1 MGTALGEL
9 VETEEISFDHL
20 NDRVIAVDAMNTLYQ
35 FLSIIRQPTGS
46 PLKDKQGRVTSHL
59 SGLFYR
65 TNKLMQKNI
74 KPVYIF
80 DGSAPEMKEKEAKKR
95 KERREKA
102 RKEWKQAIDEGDT
115 DKAFRKATQSSKL
128 DSEDIVRAKELLDAM
143 GVPYI
148 QAPSEGEAQA
158 AKMSMSG
165 DVWAVG
171 SQDWDSLLFGADRLV
186 KNLTTTGR
194 RKIQGKDAYK
204 TVVPELISGEGAR
217 DQIDVSQEQLIWI
230 GLLLGTDFN
239 PGGIKGIGPKTAPG
253 LVRQYESF
261 EELLEE
267 EGLDWEHDNAP
278 ETIIQFFQDPPT
290 MDASFSFGSPDRDA
304 VIDLLVE
311 KHDFSEDRVVSTV
324 EEMIDAQQASQKG
337 LSSFT

>member
-9 VETEEISFDHL
+9 VETNEISFDHM
-20 NDRVIAVDAMNTLYQ
+20 NDQTIAVDAMNTLYQ

-46 PLKDKQGRVTSHL
+46 PLRDSQGRVTSHL

-65 TNKLMQKNI
+65 TNKLLQKNI
-74 KPVYIF
+74 EPVYVF
-80 DGSAPEMKEKEAKKR
+80 DGSAPELKQQEAKKR
-95 KERREKA
+95 KEKREKA
-102 RKEWKQAIDEGDT
+102 KKEWEDALAAGDM
-115 DKAFRKATQSSKL
+115 DKAFTKATQSSKL
-128 DSEDIVRAKELLDAM
+128 ESEDIKRAKKLLDAM

-158 AKMSMSG
+158 AFMNKEDS
-165 DVWAVG
+165 VWAVG
-171 SQDWDSLLFGADRLV
+171 SQDWDALLFGTNRLV

-204 TVVPELISGEGAR
+204 TVVPELITGKEAR
-217 DQIDVSQEQLIWI
+217 DQIDISQDELIWI

-253 LVRQYESF
+253 LVKEYESF
-261 EELLEE
+261 DALLEGEEL
-267 EGLDWEHDNAP
+267 DWKHDKNP
-278 ETIIQFFQDPPT
+278 PTIIDFFKNPPT
-290 MDASFSFGSPDRDA
+290 IETSFSYDMPDRDA
-304 VIDLLVE
+304 IVDLLVE
-311 KHDFSEDRVVSTV
+311 DHDFSENRVVSSADT
-324 EEMIDAQQASQKG
+324 MIDARQSSQKG

>member
-9 VETEEISFDHL
+9 IETEEISFEHM
-20 NDRVIAVDAMNTLYQ
+20 NDQTIAVDAMNTLYQ

-46 PLKDKQGRVTSHL
+46 PLKDSQGRVTSHL

-65 TNKLMQKNI
+65 TNKLLQKNI
-74 KPVYIF
+74 EPVYVF
-80 DGSAPEMKEKEAKKR
+80 DGSSPELKQKEQQKR
-95 KERREKA
+95 KEKREKA
-102 RKEWKQAIDEGDT
+102 RKEWKEAVQAGDMDE
-115 DKAFRKATQSSKL
+115 AFTKATQSSKL
-128 DSEDIVRAKELLDAM
+128 TSDDIKRAKQLLDAM

-158 AKMSMSG
+158 AFMNTNNH
-165 DVWAVG
+165 VWAVG

-204 TVVPELISGEGAR
+204 QVVPELVTREQAL
-217 DQIDVSQEQLIWI
+217 DQIDVSHEELIWI

-239 PGGIKGIGPKTAPG
+239 PGGIKGIGPKTAPE

-261 EELLEE
+261 GQLLQE
-267 EGLDWEHDNAP
+267 EGLDWEHDSNH
-278 ETIIQFFQDPPT
+278 ETIIDFFKDPPT
-290 MDASFSFGSPDRDA
+290 VDVAFSSDEPDIEA
-304 VIDLLVE
+304 IVELLVE
-311 KHDFSEDRVVSTV
+311 AHDFSEDRVRST
-324 EEMIDAQQASQKG
+324 AQDMQEARQSRQKG
-337 LSSFT
+337 LGSFT